1 MTPEREAQMRGDLK
15 KAMKL
20 LLDEQRKRIPC
31 RASWLKSQAKDE
43 EQQIKAAMS
52 AALED

>member
-15 KAMKL
+15 KAMRL
-20 LLDEQRKRIPC
+20 LLDEQREQIPC
-31 RASWLKSQAKDE
+31 RASWLKSQARDK

-52 AALED
+52 TALED